1 METNKQDIVDIYYD
15 KYAESI
21 AQLEIAK
28 RTLEA
33 IRIDQIEDDSSELEK
48 MSDEIWRDIHR
59 LIESKMQAHDFLIS
73 SSGYA
78 PWELEE
84 LEMEILE
91 AFDEPTTEV

>member
-1 METNKQDIVDIYYD
+1 METSKQNIVEHYYD
-15 KYAESI
+15 KYAEST

-33 IRIDQIEDDSSELEK
+33 IRIEQIEDDSAELEK
-48 MSDEIWRDIHR
+48 VSDELWDDIHR
-59 LIESKMQAHDFLIS
+59 LIESKVQAHDFLIS
-73 SSGYA
+73 QSGYA

-91 AFDEPTTEV
+91 SFDEPTTEV